1 MAMELHHLNT
11 HGMMEQAC
19 NVLDGVVRLKER
31 IAELEK
37 LNHDLCERVTEN
49 DEIRLHWEEIE
60 QTRAE
65 NERMKA
71 RIAEL
76 EKENESLKY
85 SVATLETDLA
95 MSKRWRKCSEGMP
108 NEEGDYLV
116 MARYPDDD
124 EPHVEICF
132 YDRNC
137 EDFGHY
143 ERRYAGSGNS
153 FGGFDGEEWVT
164 HNVSFWKPLP
174 SAPKEKK

>member
-1 MAMELHHLNT
+1 MAIELQHLHPGHDN
-11 HGMMEQAC
+11 E
-19 NVLDGVVRLKER
+19 LLRL
-31 IAELEK
+31 
-37 LNHDLCERVTEN
+37 
-49 DEIRLHWEEIE
+49 
-60 QTRAE
+60 
-65 NERMKA
+65 KA

-76 EKENESLKY
+76 EALNHE
-85 SVATLETDLA
+85 LEEERRL
-95 MSKRWRKCSEGMP
+95 RKFSEEKP
-108 NEEGDYLV
+108 NEEGNYLV

-164 HNVSFWKPLP
+164 HNVSFWRPLP
-174 SAPKEKK
+174 LAPEEK